1 MYIENFK
8 SKNLIGHI
16 IYHERWITGVCVCGV
31 CVCSERT
38 NSNYC
43 KKEESKK
50 EMEETEKKEKKEGR
64 EGGMKESK
72 NTEGEGGSD
81 LGPCLAGSVKPTD
94 PL

>member
-1 MYIENFK
+1 MY
-8 SKNLIGHI
+8 
-16 IYHERWITGVCVCGV
+16 GV

-50 EMEETEKKEKKEGR
+50 EMEGDREERKKEGR
-64 EGGMKESK
+64 EGGRKEVK
-72 NTEGEGGSD
+72 DRGGRGRAGEGREGGSD
-81 LGPCLAGSVKPTD
+81 LGPCLTGSIKPKD